1 MITFGTQSQAAAK
14 RRAISSMGVTFYKAE
29 WMESGEDPVL
39 SPTVSLIEQPAGFE
53 FMPHF
58 HQQNQFQ
65 IFVGGSGSLGAHALA
80 PVVVHYAG
88 AHTGYGPLVAGPL
101 GIQYFTLRPV
111 AESGFIPVAERRER
125 MIRGP
130 KRHAHSIQIEVLS
143 TDAMRR
149 LDETADS
156 FVIPPGDDGMG
167 ARMLRVPPNQS
178 LEMEHP
184 AGCQGQF
191 IFVLEG
197 SVDCCG
203 REVARWEQL
212 YATCDETVGRM
223 TATDSGAQLLC
234 LSVPPQAESYRMKD
248 MP

>member
-1 MITFGTQSQAAAK
+1 MITFGTQAQAAAK
-14 RRAISSMGVTFYKAE
+14 RRAISAMGVTFHKAE

-58 HQQNQFQ
+58 HRQNQFQ
-65 IFVGGSGSLGAHALA
+65 IFVGGSGSIGAHALA

-111 AESGFIPVAERRER
+111 AESGFIPVAQHRER

-130 KRHAHSIQIEVLS
+130 KRHAQSQQIAIS
-143 TDAMRR
+143 TPEA
-149 LDETADS
+149 LLGLGEIEDS
-156 FVIPPGDDGMG
+156 FVIPLGDDGMG
-167 ARMLRVPPNQS
+167 ARLLRMPPRLS
-178 LEMEHP
+178 LEVVHP
-184 AGCQGQF
+184 PGCQGQF

-197 SVDCCG
+197 AVELAE
-203 REVARWEQL
+203 REIARWEQL
-212 YATCDETVGRM
+212 YATRDEPIACL
-223 TATDSGAQLLC
+223 TASAAGAQLLC
-234 LSVPPQAESYRMKD
+234 LSVPHQADPYR
-248 MP
+248 